1 MLDALHSAAFTARS
15 PRRPIWER
23 ENPLDIT
30 PGADLDL
37 FQDDTDGDLSE
48 FREQRR
54 RRVAEENE
62 H

>member
-1 MLDALHSAAFTARS
+1 MLNAMQSASLVARS
-15 PRRPIWER
+15 PRRPVWER

-37 FQDDTDGDLSE
+37 FQDDLDGDLSE

-54 RRVAEENE
+54 RRVAEESE

>member
-1 MLDALHSAAFTARS
+1 MLNAMQSAALVARS
-15 PRRPIWER
+15 PRRPVWER

-37 FQDDTDGDLSE
+37 FQDDLDGDLSE

-54 RRVAEENE
+54 RRVAEESE